1 MVRRSTLQGLGLGK
15 RACARAKAGSCTHFD
30 ARFRVQAHQ
39 QVVVVRSDLTSLKVP
54 NSPERVHA
62 DTQVVEN
69 GFGRP
74 HGRRSRIGRGWNR
87 QLCRTLPAPW
97 LAALNACARHASRT
111 GGCHLLAPYLLGA
124 LGAGDLV
131 PAAGLSLEGGRRQCA
146 ELAAVGRR
154 EWQHAH
160 CTLVRPVARP
170 SLRPAHR
177 RLPMWVGYSVRPTQ
191 IYETTQQF
199 IIMAIGWS
207 VTWSLGAS
215 AKKVT
220 EENIPP
226 STFGNRIAE
235 TITVHT
241 TATHHPQS
249 NKTSCARR
257 NLCTSL
263 NQHSSAIPS
272 VGLLIA
278 QPQAIT
284 RSPLLHYHVPSPQAR
299 VVRQTR
305 RPPARTCTYQA
316 ARKRTAER
324 STLAPSPITRRP
336 HSEAGS

>member
-1 MVRRSTLQGLGLGK
+1 M
-15 RACARAKAGSCTHFD
+15 
-30 ARFRVQAHQ
+30 
-39 QVVVVRSDLTSLKVP
+39 
-54 NSPERVHA
+54 
-62 DTQVVEN
+62 
-69 GFGRP
+69 
-74 HGRRSRIGRGWNR
+74 
-87 QLCRTLPAPW
+87 
-97 LAALNACARHASRT
+97 
-111 GGCHLLAPYLLGA
+111 
-124 LGAGDLV
+124 

-146 ELAAVGRR
+146 ELPAVGRR
-154 EWQHAH
+154 QWQHAH

-249 NKTSCARR
+249 NKTSCATQPVYLSQSTLERDPLGR
-257 NLCTSL
+257 SSHRTATGHHTLSTSALPCTITAGAC
-263 NQHSSAIPS
+263 SSAD
-272 VGLLIA
+272 
-278 QPQAIT
+278 T
-284 RSPLLHYHVPSPQAR
+284 
-299 VVRQTR
+299 
-305 RPPARTCTYQA
+305 QA
-316 ARKRTAER
+316 AGED
-324 STLAPSPITRRP
+324 LHIPGRP
-336 HSEAGS
+336 

>member
-1 MVRRSTLQGLGLGK
+1 MATAGEARRHLTCIDLQVDRLRGTQCD
-15 RACARAKAGSCTHFD
+15 RH
-30 ARFRVQAHQ
+30 RFM
-39 QVVVVRSDLTSLKVP
+39 
-54 NSPERVHA
+54 
-62 DTQVVEN
+62 
-69 GFGRP
+69 RP
-74 HGRRSRIGRGWNR
+74 LSSSSSWR
-87 QLCRTLPAPW
+87 
-97 LAALNACARHASRT
+97 
-111 GGCHLLAPYLLGA
+111 
-124 LGAGDLV
+124 LV
-131 PAAGLSLEGGRRQCA
+131 
-146 ELAAVGRR
+146 
-154 EWQHAH
+154 
-160 CTLVRPVARP
+160 
-170 SLRPAHR
+170 
-177 RLPMWVGYSVRPTQ
+177 
-191 IYETTQQF
+191 
-199 IIMAIGWS
+199 
-207 VTWSLGAS
+207 GAS
-215 AKKVT
+215 HAAKKVT

-284 RSPLLHYHVPSPQAR
+284 RSPLLHCHVPSPQAR

>member
-1 MVRRSTLQGLGLGK
+1 MRCTMVCDDECDQRETRNPTGESMKPRGHSRRGPPPL
-15 RACARAKAGSCTHFD
+15 
-30 ARFRVQAHQ
+30 
-39 QVVVVRSDLTSLKVP
+39 DL
-54 NSPERVHA
+54 H
-62 DTQVVEN
+62 
-69 GFGRP
+69 
-74 HGRRSRIGRGWNR
+74 
-87 QLCRTLPAPW
+87 
-97 LAALNACARHASRT
+97 
-111 GGCHLLAPYLLGA
+111 
-124 LGAGDLV
+124 
-131 PAAGLSLEGGRRQCA
+131 
-146 ELAAVGRR
+146 
-154 EWQHAH
+154 
-160 CTLVRPVARP
+160 
-170 SLRPAHR
+170 
-177 RLPMWVGYSVRPTQ
+177 
-191 IYETTQQF
+191 
-199 IIMAIGWS
+199 
-207 VTWSLGAS
+207 WSLGAS

-263 NQHSSAIPS
+263 NQPSSAIPS